1 LAFYPELCRNESE
14 VESKL
19 IVQYLLPKLGYSPDS
34 WHQEVAFGSIRL
46 DFLAFAAQ
54 DIPFVL
60 DANSPLSVVMEAKHP
75 NQNLN
80 NHVRR
85 LKSYLT
91 SLNVRYGLL
100 TNGKKIRIY
109 ENIPN
114 GIHLVFQCNGN
125 EVDTNIEQIKSII
138 GRDSLKQRR
147 PKAPLGVLKT
157 QNVPINTQPIA
168 ETSRFQIE
176 SPSEPLLDLAC
187 GVSDS
192 LSEVYQEL
200 KRIEQLVNLNSEQK
214 TQHIMNK
221 IAVYHNKGGVGKTTV
236 AVNLA
241 AALRKKGKRVL
252 LIDLDSQANTTFATG
267 LIKFQFEEDDNL
279 RESNIYHVI
288 ESGEFNFIQDIALPS
303 HYFNTPELDVV
314 PSHINLIEGQYK
326 LNQIGASKTRLVTK
340 LKKVESEYDV
350 VIIDTPPSR
359 DLYAQV
365 ALIAADY
372 LIIPSDLKPFANQGL
387 LSVKSFIKEVN
398 EFREIIGKPPITL
411 MGVLPSKIATNPKF
425 LDYTFPKQK
434 SVITDRYNLPLMET
448 VIYERTVLSECTN
461 QTIRVEDLE
470 VPDPKSILEF
480 AEAKPSSTAAQTSAG
495 EFEILAMEVLTK
507 MGIN

>member
-1 LAFYPELCRNESE
+1 MQRCRGRTKLPFYPELCRNESE

-19 IVQYLLPKLGYSPDS
+19 IVQYLLPKLGYSPDN
-34 WHQEVAFGSIRL
+34 WYQEVVVGSIRL

-54 DIPFVL
+54 VIPFVL

-85 LKSYLT
+85 LRRYLT
-91 SLNVRYGLL
+91 ALNVQYGLL
-100 TNGKKIRIY
+100 TNGKEIRIF
-109 ENIPN
+109 EKIEDDVQL
-114 GIHLVFQCNGN
+114 IFQCSGT
-125 EVDTNIEQIKSII
+125 EVNTKIHEIKALI
-138 GRDSLKQRR
+138 GRDNLNEISIKNSSNSGNLR
-147 PKAPLGVLKT
+147 
-157 QNVPINTQPIA
+157 
-168 ETSRFQIE
+168 
-176 SPSEPLLDLAC
+176 DLA
-187 GVSDS
+187 
-192 LSEVYQEL
+192 EQEL
-200 KRIEQLVNLNSEQK
+200 ERIEQLYEQIFEEKSEHLMK
-214 TQHIMNK
+214 TV
-221 IAVYHNKGGVGKTTV
+221 AVYHNKGGVGKTTV

-241 AALRKKGKRVL
+241 AALRKKGKNVL
-252 LIDLDSQANTTFATG
+252 LIDIDSQANTTFATG

-279 RESNIYHVI
+279 RDSNIYHVL
-288 ESGEFNFIQDIALPS
+288 ESGDFNFIQNIARQS
-303 HYFNTPELDVV
+303 HYFNNPEIDVV

-340 LKKVESEYDV
+340 LKKIDNEYDI

-398 EFREIIGKPPITL
+398 EFREIIGKPPINV

-425 LDYTFPKQK
+425 LEYTFPKQRR
-434 SVITDRYNLPLMET
+434 VVLERYNLPLMET
-448 VIYERTVLSECTN
+448 VIYERTALSECTN
-461 QTIRVEDLE
+461 QTITIGDLE
-470 VPDPKSILEF
+470 VPDPKSILDF
-480 AEAKPSSTAAQTSAG
+480 AEAKPSSTSAQTSAG
-495 EFEILAMEVLTK
+495 EFELLAMEVLNK
-507 MGIN
+507 MGMK